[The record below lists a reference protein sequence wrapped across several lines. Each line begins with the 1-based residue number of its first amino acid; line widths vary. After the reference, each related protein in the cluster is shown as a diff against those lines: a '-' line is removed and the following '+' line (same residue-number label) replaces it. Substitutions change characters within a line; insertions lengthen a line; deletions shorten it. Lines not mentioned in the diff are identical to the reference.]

1 MDILCKPS
9 DYYMYSK
16 TLANK
21 YGVEVAILVSYL
33 YDILECEPVNLKL
46 NYNHIKTMTGLSKAQ
61 VKEAAKILQNNNLLS
76 ITISDDVIIS
86 MPKATEKPCIN
97 TGVAD
102 ASSVIY
108 AETLPLDESISVI
121 YSDTLPFGNEI
132 GVPFT
137 EPQELTTDLREL
149 TDKYIYSNKKKINCD
164 TKDDVCREIVDYAN
178 KIWHTSHT
186 CNNTTKKLIKQ
197 WLERGYT
204 KEDFFKVIDDRYS
217 EWGVRP
223 IMFKGSGTMSNEYL
237 RPKTVFASNFK
248 EYVKKAETNKKFKA
262 SPAVHKKASE
272 DICEDLEF

>member
-1 MDILCKPS
+1 MDIFCKPS

-33 YDILECEPVNLKL
+33 YDILECEPVNVKL
-46 NYNHIKTMTGLSKAQ
+46 NYNHIKTMTGLSKSQ

-76 ITISDDVIIS
+76 ITILDDITIS
-86 MPKATEKPCIN
+86 MPKSTEKPCIN
-97 TGVAD
+97 TDVTE
-102 ASSVIY
+102 ASSVIR
-108 AETLPLDESISVI
+108 
-121 YSDTLPFGNEI
+121 SDTLPFGNEI

-137 EPQELTTDLREL
+137 EPQELTTELREL
-149 TDKYIYSNKKKINCD
+149 TDKYIYSSKKKINCGVQ
-164 TKDDVCREIVDYAN
+164 DDVCREIIDYAN
-178 KIWHTSHT
+178 TIWHTSFT
-186 CNNTTKKLIKQ
+186 CTSNTKKLIKQ
-197 WLERGYT
+197 WLDCGYT

-237 RPKTVFASNFK
+237 RPKTVFAANFK
-248 EYVKKAETNKKFKA
+248 EYVKKAEISKNYIKN
-262 SPAVHKKASE
+262 SPAIHKKASE